1 VNLTITL
8 AKVFAELRVTRCRD
22 GPISIPNTRYYRY
35 QGFEEKYQYW
45 HEISIV
51 SILLSLRYFFIL
63 VSGLIMKMIPKSLNR
78 RKYYQSS
85 SFSMVLNGPQTG
97 SEFVVMLVT
106 IMKINVLKMY
116 STSMI
121 LASKR

>member
-1 VNLTITL
+1 MG
-8 AKVFAELRVTRCRD
+8 R
-22 GPISIPNTRYYRY
+22 YRY
-35 QGFEEKYQYW
+35 QILDTIDSRVLKKSIDTGKKYRLS
-45 HEISIV
+45 HISEPAI
-51 SILLSLRYFFIL
+51 FFIL
-63 VSGLIMKMIPKSLNR
+63 VSGLIMKMMPKSLNR

-85 SFSMVLNGPQTG
+85 SFSMVLNGPQAG

-106 IMKINVLKMY
+106 IMKIDVLKTY